1 MGYACE
7 PGFNDNTTLPPPEF
21 YDLPRIALIRR
32 GGPTNDDACTFRTK
46 ILNAQANNSIGAL
59 IYNNP
64 GATALDG
71 ATAKL
76 DATDPLEIP
85 GMLISYDDGI
95 MLRTFLQQTQD
106 IGTVDFFNR
115 VRVNMALSKKRAVIW
130 EFVLIVVVILLAILI
145 IVSVVLH
152 CRLYALRQRIRM
164 DALARGADVLP
175 NGNIRMR
182 KVTIDKAILDELPVR
197 VYEQSPAAQA
207 STTESTTRQENGSGT
222 GGQNSK
228 DGQQPQGQ
236 STASSSQAVT
246 GRPASLTRTS
256 SSKGSFSSKSVRS
269 LKAMTAATILNS
281 STNAV
286 SAVPASSS
294 PVLDEIT
301 SDTCAVCL
309 DEFTEGEE
317 IRTLPCHHEFHCECI
332 DPWLTRKSSTCPLC
346 KYDCLPQ
353 TTEEAQ
359 GRGEDANIVLPNDRL
374 IEFVMGPDWVAARVL
389 RGHNGNNFVDRV
401 GHAFGSFYDR
411 LRRRPVRPFPGPT
424 VVDSSLYRA
433 SSPNQRVVL
442 DEHGQVPLQLIT
454 PRGVSNAPVSSSSSG
469 LSSRSQIVV
478 VSVPAPVPNTVSA
491 PVPVPVSASTSASAS
506 VSAPVSNTV
515 SPKPEVESQ
524 VVVDIPTSSPQD
536 HGHCPTSNV
545 LK

>member
-1 MGYACE
+1 MDRALTIVLVVLLHLTLLSVSTNSFVQAGIFGSTTARLSYDRVSVRSKPSSIGGVEMIVEGWNLAAGVIGETGDILKDGISGILFDMGYACE
-7 PGFNDNTTLPPPEF
+7 PGLNDNTTLPSPEF

-64 GATALDG
+64 GTTALDG

-115 VRVNMALSKKRAVIW
+115 VRVSMALSKRRPVVW

-197 VYEQSPAAQA
+197 VYQQSPAAQA
-207 STTESTTRQENGSGT
+207 LTTEPTTHQDNGSGT
-222 GGQNSK
+222 GGQSI
-228 DGQQPQGQ
+228 
-236 STASSSQAVT
+236 ASSSQAVT
-246 GRPASLTRTS
+246 GRPATLTRTS
-256 SSKGSFSSKSVRS
+256 SAKGSISSKSVRS
-269 LKAMTAATILNS
+269 LKAMTAATFLNS

-286 SAVPASSS
+286 SAQPASSS

-309 DEFTEGEE
+309 DEFAEGEE

-359 GRGEDANIVLPNDRL
+359 GRGEDANIIMPSDRL
-374 IEFVMGPDWVAARVL
+374 IEFIMGPDWVAARIL
-389 RGHNGNNFVDRV
+389 RGHNGNNFVDRAV
-401 GHAFGSFYDR
+401 I
-411 LRRRPVRPFPGPT
+411 
-424 VVDSSLYRA
+424 
-433 SSPNQRVVL
+433 Q
-442 DEHGQVPLQLIT
+442 
-454 PRGVSNAPVSSSSSG
+454 VSNSCSIRP
-469 LSSRSQIVV
+469 
-478 VSVPAPVPNTVSA
+478 
-491 PVPVPVSASTSASAS
+491 STSSDYGINIRTSLVTNTS
-506 VSAPVSNTV
+506 VHINIGISTSFGFIVKHSI
-515 SPKPEVESQ
+515 PKA
-524 VVVDIPTSSPQD
+524 
-536 HGHCPTSNV
+536 
-545 LK
+545 